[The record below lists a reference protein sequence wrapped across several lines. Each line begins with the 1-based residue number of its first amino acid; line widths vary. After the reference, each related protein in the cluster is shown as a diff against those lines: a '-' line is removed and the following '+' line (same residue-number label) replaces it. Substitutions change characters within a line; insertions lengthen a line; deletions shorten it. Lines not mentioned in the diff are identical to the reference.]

1 MSRQGSLARISA
13 WLALISLVVAALMPA
28 IAIASDIG
36 HSRNEA
42 ALCSVITPGAPTNDG
57 SSAPAAHA
65 GHCTWCS
72 IHCDALAL
80 PPDFAGLDRVDAG
93 VDQPPGQTRATPPL
107 STTWPSGQPRA
118 PPNPS

>member
-1 MSRQGSLARISA
+1 
-13 WLALISLVVAALMPA
+13 LISLVVAALMPA

-36 HSRNEA
+36 HSRNDA
-42 ALCSVITPGAPTNDG
+42 ALCSTVGAPTNDG
-57 SSAPAAHA
+57 SVPTTHA

-80 PPDFAGLDRVDAG
+80 PPVVAGLDRVDAG
-93 VDQPPGQTRATPPL
+93 VDQPPSQTRATPPL

>member
-42 ALCSVITPGAPTNDG
+42 ALCSAVTLGTPSTDG
-57 SSAPAAHA
+57 SSAPSAHA

-80 PPDFAGLDRVDAG
+80 PPDVAGIVCGNVA
-93 VDQPPGQTRATPPL
+93 VDQPPGQARSVAPP